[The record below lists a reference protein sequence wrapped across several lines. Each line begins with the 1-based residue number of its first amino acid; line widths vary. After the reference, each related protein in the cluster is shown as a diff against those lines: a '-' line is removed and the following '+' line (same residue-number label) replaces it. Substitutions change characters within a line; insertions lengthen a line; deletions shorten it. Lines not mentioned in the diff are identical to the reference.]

1 MKTDSRLLNAVFW
14 IPVSIRSFQFRIW
27 FFLTGSRISL
37 RISLIET
44 GAQRFSSGL
53 YLLSGRIDI
62 QGLKIQ
68 SVFVLILT
76 LGKGDL
82 SRYKVRQLLIN
93 IKSNADR

>member
-1 MKTDSRLLNAVFW
+1 M
-14 IPVSIRSFQFRIW
+14 
-27 FFLTGSRISL
+27 
-37 RISLIET
+37 ET

-53 YLLSGRIDI
+53 YLLSGHIDI

-82 SRYKVRQLLIN
+82 SRYKVRQVVNQYKIDQRRSMT
-93 IKSNADR
+93 IEV